1 MDSYFNQLM
10 EIQNSTDHSFFLL
23 DQDSEPRFVIEADK
37 RTIIIPAEFQFL
49 GVKTDQRS
57 EKIYFEVDRIFDDV
71 DLSTKTCVIQYIN
84 AGTDDV
90 DEGIY
95 AYGFLVF
102 LSLCHA
108 NNLPKVS
115 VVVSFACG

>member
-1 MDSYFNQLM
+1 MDYYFNQLM

-84 AGTDDV
+84 AGTTKAF
-90 DEGIY
+90 I
-95 AYGFLVF
+95 LL
-102 LSLCHA
+102 LSWIQLQCPA
-108 NNLPKVS
+108 KSSSNGK
-115 VVVSFACG
+115 